1 MNTFW
6 IAFSLLAFAVFKE
19 PCMLTGR
26 PGSLND
32 ASAELEN
39 NYSDWNY
46 YCRNNFPSEANLSR
60 PFPILLSF
68 FLLSFPSFPDFSW
81 FRRFLTLFFFCPFRV
96 FFEYF
101 FQIFFLSLCFFS
113 VYCIP
118 AFHPSVFASLIL
130 ILRPTPGSF
139 HISLIPS
146 STLSLLYVFI
156 FKPKTSCCWTNCSCC
171 FLTTAL

>member
-26 PGSLND
+26 PGPLND

-81 FRRFLTLFFFCPFRV
+81 FSRFLTLFFFV
-96 FFEYF
+96 LLGF
-101 FQIFFLSLCFFS
+101 FQIFLSSVLPFPLFFQ
-113 VYCIP
+113 C
-118 AFHPSVFASLIL
+118 
-130 ILRPTPGSF
+130 
-139 HISLIPS
+139 
-146 STLSLLYVFI
+146 LLY
-156 FKPKTSCCWTNCSCC
+156 SCFSSICFC
-171 FLTTAL
+171 FLNSDTTSYPWLLSHIPHPFLHSILALCLHFQTKDKLLLN

>member
-1 MNTFW
+1 MNTRW

-26 PGSLND
+26 PGPLND

-60 PFPILLSF
+60 PF
-68 FLLSFPSFPDFSW
+68 
-81 FRRFLTLFFFCPFRV
+81 

-101 FQIFFLSLCFFS
+101 FRVFFLSLCFFS
-113 VYCIP
+113 VHCIP

-139 HISLIPS
+139 HISLISS
-146 STLSLLYVFI
+146 STPSLLYVFI